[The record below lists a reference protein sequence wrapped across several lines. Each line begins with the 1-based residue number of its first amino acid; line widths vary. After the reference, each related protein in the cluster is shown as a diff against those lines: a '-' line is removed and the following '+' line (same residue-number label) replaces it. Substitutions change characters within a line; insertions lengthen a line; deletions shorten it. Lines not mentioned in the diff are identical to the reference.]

1 MTQLPPTYPAVAPLV
16 VVSDFADIVQISLC
30 EAPPIFRDYV
40 VETLGEVRGL
50 FHISG
55 NQHGAKVQGSWRWP
69 TKEKPIK
76 ATKMFYK
83 PCTPV
88 DYVTP
93 KLPLSSGITS
103 PPLSDQSPSSMGGSG
118 WPRSVQNR
126 LLEFRF
132 FQNYHPRFNTNAILE
147 FPRNAPS
154 PTFPNPSAL
163 GTRSFSATW
172 ELPALS

>member
-1 MTQLPPTYPAVAPLV
+1 VPTDPAGEPPVIVASDVATVAQINLHPPQPPSSQPMTQLPPTYPAVAPLV

-93 KLPLSSGITS
+93 KLCRIKMFYPLC
-103 PPLSDQSPSSMGGSG
+103 
-118 WPRSVQNR
+118 
-126 LLEFRF
+126 
-132 FQNYHPRFNTNAILE
+132 
-147 FPRNAPS
+147 
-154 PTFPNPSAL
+154 
-163 GTRSFSATW
+163 SFSIY
-172 ELPALS
+172 LFFNLYQ